1 MGQVLIRKL
10 DDALLSDYRLAADR
24 NGRSLEAELR
34 EALAQ
39 ARPKVRLSA
48 DELRALSARLRSGTS
63 ASAAALDSVDLIR
76 EDRDT
81 R

>member
-48 DELRALSARLRSGTS
+48 DELRALSVRLRAGAP
-63 ASAAALDSVDLIR
+63 ASAAAIDSTDLIR
-76 EDRDT
+76 EDRDM

>member
-10 DDALLSDYRLAADR
+10 DDALLTDYRLAAAR

-34 EALAQ
+34 ETLAQ
-39 ARPKVRLSA
+39 SRPKQRLSSEEFVA
-48 DELRALSARLRSGTS
+48 LSNSLRANTPP
-63 ASAAALDSVDLIR
+63 SAAAIDSTDLIR
-76 EDRDT
+76 EERDA

>member
-39 ARPKVRLSA
+39 ARPKVRLSV
-48 DELRALSARLRSGTS
+48 DELRALSVRLRGETP
-63 ASAAALDSVDLIR
+63 ATAAVIDSTDLIR
-76 EDRDT
+76 EDRDM